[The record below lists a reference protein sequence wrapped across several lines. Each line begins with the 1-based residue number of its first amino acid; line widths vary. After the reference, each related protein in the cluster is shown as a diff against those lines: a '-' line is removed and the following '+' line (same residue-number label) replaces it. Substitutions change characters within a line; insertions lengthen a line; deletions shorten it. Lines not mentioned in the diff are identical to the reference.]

1 MDDTNDETTPA
12 VEEATCECPEKAP
25 EEGKCPLR
33 GHGRLLG
40 GLVSGAVVGHV
51 LALMLAPVRGERRS
65 RWSLPE
71 RSRWQNR
78 EALEEEARL
87 RAQVGLERA
96 EAVVLS
102 VPSRLAAAWAT
113 LRERLRDARDEWKD
127 GVEEGQADARARYE
141 FMTKRR
147 RPRR

>member
-25 EEGKCPLR
+25 EEGKCCLR

-40 GLVSGAVVGHV
+40 GLISGAVVGHV
-51 LALMLAPVRGERRS
+51 LALILAPVQGEPRS

-71 RSRWQNR
+71 RNRWQNR
-78 EALEEEARL
+78 EALEEEGRL
-87 RAQVGLERA
+87 RAQVGVERV
-96 EAVVLS
+96 EAIFGGAV
-102 VPSRLAAAWAT
+102 SRPVRAWTT
-113 LRERLRDARDEWKD
+113 LRDWLRDARDEWKD